1 MNANEMLIAKGEKE
15 LFILP
20 RMVNRH
26 GMIAGATGTGKTV
39 SLQVLAES
47 LSRIGV
53 PTFMADVKGDLSG
66 ISQPGTETPRIRE
79 RINLL
84 KIRDFAF
91 AGNPVAFWDVFG
103 EQGHPVR
110 TTVSDMGPLLL
121 SRLLNLNEVQSGVLS
136 LVFRVADDNGLLLLD
151 FKDLR
156 AMVQYAGD
164 SADAFETEY
173 GRVSTA
179 SAGAIQRG
187 LLSLEE
193 QGGDKLFGEP
203 ALNLDDLMQTD
214 GSGRGMINVLAADKL
229 MSNPMMYAT
238 FLLWLLAELFERLPE
253 VGDQEKPRLVFF
265 FDEAHLLFTDA
276 PPVLLQKIEQVVRLI
291 RSKGVG
297 VFFVSQNPLDI
308 PDVTLGQLGNRIQ
321 HGLRAF
327 TPREQKAVRAAATT
341 FRQNPKVDV
350 EKAILE
356 LGVGEALVSFLDE
369 KGQPSVVER
378 AFILPP
384 GSRIGPI
391 TPEARQEVIRQSLV
405 YGHYERTID
414 RDSAYEMLKN
424 RAESAARQA
433 EEDAARRRTFDV
445 PQQPYPAPDPYRQAP
460 RRPAGR
466 RDTLL
471 EAMAKSAARSV
482 GSQMGRQILRGV
494 LGSIFGGGRR

>member
-1 MNANEMLIAKGEKE
+1 M
-15 LFILP
+15 
-20 RMVNRH
+20 
-26 GMIAGATGTGKTV
+26 
-39 SLQVLAES
+39 
-47 LSRIGV
+47 
-53 PTFMADVKGDLSG
+53 
-66 ISQPGTETPRIRE
+66 
-79 RINLL
+79 
-84 KIRDFAF
+84 
-91 AGNPVAFWDVFG
+91 
-103 EQGHPVR
+103 
-110 TTVSDMGPLLL
+110 
-121 SRLLNLNEVQSGVLS
+121 
-136 LVFRVADDNGLLLLD
+136 ADDNGLLLLD

-164 SADAFETEY
+164 NADTFETEY

-179 SAGAIQRG
+179 SVGAIQRG
-187 LLSLEE
+187 LLALEE

-203 ALNLDDLMQTD
+203 AFNLDDLMQTD
-214 GSGRGMINVLAADKL
+214 GWGRGMINVLAADKL
-229 MSNPMMYAT
+229 MFNPMMYAT
-238 FLLWLLAELFERLPE
+238 FLLWLLAELFEELPE
-253 VGDQEKPRLVFF
+253 VGDLDKPKLVFF

-297 VFFVSQNPLDI
+297 VFFISQNPLDI

-327 TPREQKAVRAAATT
+327 TPRDQKAVRAAAET

-391 TPEARQEVIRQSLV
+391 TPEARREIIRTSLV
-405 YGHYERTID
+405 AGHYERTID
-414 RDSAYEMLKN
+414 RDSAYEMLKS
-424 RAESAARQA
+424 RAEA
-433 EEDAARRRTFDV
+433 AARRQEQEEAARETLERPGPGPSAALSV
-445 PQQPYPAPDPYRQAP
+445 PRPLPPGAAP

-482 GSQMGRQILRGV
+482 GSSVGRQILRGV
-494 LGSIFGGGRR
+494 LGSILGGGRR